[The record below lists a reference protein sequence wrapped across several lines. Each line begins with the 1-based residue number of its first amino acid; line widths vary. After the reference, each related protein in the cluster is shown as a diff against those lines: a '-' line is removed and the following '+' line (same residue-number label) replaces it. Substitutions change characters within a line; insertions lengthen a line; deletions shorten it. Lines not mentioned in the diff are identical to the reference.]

1 MVQSFNYGFKQG
13 HLNITQKRGI
23 IKVVPKKQKNRLYL
37 ENWRPISLLNIDYK
51 IATKTLAGRISKFL
65 PKLINEDETGYIKG
79 RYIGQNIRLI
89 DDVLK
94 VTSLENLPGIAIFI
108 DFKKAFDSVDWN
120 FIHNTLEAFNFGP
133 QLRRWITTFYNGS
146 SSCVINNGHASEF
159 FYLQRGVRQGCPLS
173 GILFTL
179 CAEILANAIRYDENI
194 QGIKIY
200 DKEFKISQYAD
211 ETTAFVSDT
220 NSAENLFKLLRTFQE
235 CSGLEINTSKTEAV
249 WIGANKGNAST
260 PLGITWP
267 SESISALGVNFSYNE
282 KECFKKNFE
291 EKLNSMK
298 NLLNSWKP
306 RNLTLYGRIT
316 ILKSLALSKLVYN
329 TSVLKFPAS
338 FIKPVKQVICHFV
351 WNGKPKIKHNT
362 MIGPTSRGGLN
373 LPAFE
378 IINNAL
384 KAVWV

>member
-1 MVQSFNYGFKQG
+1 M
-13 HLNITQKRGI
+13 
-23 IKVVPKKQKNRLYL
+23 
-37 ENWRPISLLNIDYK
+37 
-51 IATKTLAGRISKFL
+51 
-65 PKLINEDETGYIKG
+65 
-79 RYIGQNIRLI
+79 
-89 DDVLK
+89 K

-120 FIHNTLEAFNFGP
+120 FINNTLEAFNFGP
-133 QLRRWITTFYNGS
+133 QLRRWITTFHNGS

-159 FYLQRGVRQGCPLS
+159 FYLQRGVRQACPLA

-179 CAEILANAIRYDENI
+179 CAEMLANAIRCDENI

-211 ETTAFVSDT
+211 DTTAFVSDT

-235 CSGLEINTSKTEAV
+235 CSGLEINTSKTEAM

-267 SESISALGVNFSYNE
+267 SEAISALGVNFSYNE

-291 EKLNSMK
+291 EKLNAMK
-298 NLLNSWKP
+298 NLLNLWKP

-329 TSVLKFPAS
+329 T
-338 FIKPVKQVICHFV
+338 IYGNQE
-351 WNGKPKIKHNT
+351 
-362 MIGPTSRGGLN
+362 TS
-373 LPAFE
+373 PCTDE
-378 IINNAL
+378 
-384 KAVWV
+384 